1 MALSK
6 SRKGMI
12 ERERSKAA
20 RSLTCSQVMAIPR
33 LLGSSA
39 SVADVLEKI
48 TLNNWDH
55 IFIIDS
61 ERVPMGRIH
70 AVDLLKLIARKTVN
84 RDVAWM
90 HSIPAYQLITQET
103 MTMRESTPM
112 LKAAALML
120 ANDINQ
126 LAVVD
131 NEGAIVG
138 VVNHSCIARNLP
150 RFIL

>member
-6 SRKGMI
+6 SRKNMI
-12 ERERSKAA
+12 GKNRSKAV
-20 RSLTCSQVMAIPR
+20 RSLTCGQVMTVPQ

-39 SVADVLEKI
+39 SIADALEKL

-55 IFIIDS
+55 LFIINS
-61 ERVPMGRIH
+61 ERVPLGRIH
-70 AVDLLKLIARKTVN
+70 AVDLLKVIARKTVN
-84 RDVAWM
+84 RDIAWM
-90 HSIPAYQLITQET
+90 HSIPAHQLITQET

-120 ANDINQ
+120 SNDINQ

-131 NEGAIVG
+131 NEGTITG
-138 VVNHSCIARNLP
+138 VIDHSCIARNLP

>member
-1 MALSK
+1 MGLSK
-6 SRKGMI
+6 SRKKMV
-12 ERERSKAA
+12 ERDRSKAA
-20 RSLTCSQVMAIPR
+20 RSLTCGQVMTAPQ
-33 LLGSSA
+33 LLGSTA
-39 SVADVLEKI
+39 SVADALDKI

-55 IFIIDS
+55 LFIINS
-61 ERVPMGRIH
+61 ERVPIGRIH
-70 AVDLLKLIARKTVN
+70 AVDLLKIIARKTVN
-84 RDVAWM
+84 RDIAWM

-131 NEGAIVG
+131 SEGEIVG
-138 VVNHSCIARNLP
+138 VVNHNCIARNLP

>member
-1 MALSK
+1 MGLSK
-6 SRKGMI
+6 SRKKMA
-12 ERERSKAA
+12 ERDRSKAA
-20 RSLTCSQVMAIPR
+20 RSLTCGQVMTVPQ
-33 LLGSSA
+33 LLGSTA
-39 SVADVLEKI
+39 SVADALDKI

-55 IFIIDS
+55 LFIINS
-61 ERVPMGRIH
+61 ERVPIGRIH
-70 AVDLLKLIARKTVN
+70 AVDLLKVIARKTVN
-84 RDVAWM
+84 RDIAWM

-103 MTMRESTPM
+103 MTMRENTPM

-131 NEGAIVG
+131 GEGEIVG

>member
-1 MALSK
+1 MA
-6 SRKGMI
+6 
-12 ERERSKAA
+12 
-20 RSLTCSQVMAIPR
+20 TPQ
-33 LLGSSA
+33 LLRSSA
-39 SVADVLEKI
+39 SVADALEKI

-55 IFIIDS
+55 LFIINS
-61 ERVPMGRIH
+61 ERVPIGRIH

-84 RDVAWM
+84 RNIAWM

-120 ANDINQ
+120 VNDINQ

-138 VVNHSCIARNLP
+138 VVNHSCIARSLP